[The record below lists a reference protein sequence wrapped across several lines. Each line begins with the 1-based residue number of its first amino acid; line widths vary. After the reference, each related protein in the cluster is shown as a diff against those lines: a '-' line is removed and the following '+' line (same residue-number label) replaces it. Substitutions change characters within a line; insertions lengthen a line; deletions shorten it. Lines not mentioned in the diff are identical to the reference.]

1 MFSYFGQTQPIQIKN
16 MDLLIS
22 TYYVRLIFMKIY
34 RSFSAIK
41 NRSVVFKD
49 ANGSESFKTKADP
62 NKKKLYENEILI
74 IL

>member
-1 MFSYFGQTQPIQIKN
+1 
-16 MDLLIS
+16 
-22 TYYVRLIFMKIY
+22 MKIY